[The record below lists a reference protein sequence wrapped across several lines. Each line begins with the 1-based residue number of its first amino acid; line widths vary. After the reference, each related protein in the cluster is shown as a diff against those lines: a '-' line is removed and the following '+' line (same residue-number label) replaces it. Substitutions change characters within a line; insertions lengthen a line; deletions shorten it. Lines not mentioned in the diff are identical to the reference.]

1 MLYRTEIEVSVVD
14 MDPEKEKMLNI
25 ALNKVQGDWDEEA
38 LARLL
43 AELKAGGVDISL
55 SGFDIEEIEPLMNDL
70 GMDIKRN

>member
-1 MLYRTEIEVSVVD
+1 M
-14 MDPEKEKMLNI
+14 
-25 ALNKVQGDWDEEA
+25 
-38 LARLL
+38 L